1 MIGSSRSL
9 NLRQRRERREL
20 DWLFSKAAKAHF
32 GKGDLIISQSGRFFC
47 SVCLTRNLRTV

>member
-20 DWLFSKAAKAHF
+20 DWPFSKAAKAHF

-47 SVCLTRNLRTV
+47 SVCLTRNLPTV